1 MRNFALETYF
11 SKWEFSARYHM
22 TASDAQ
28 SMTVSE
34 LFEQRKDQSFRL
46 HCFQFSRQ

>member
-11 SKWEFSARYHM
+11 SKWEFSAKHHM

-28 SMTVSE
+28 SMTMGE
-34 LFEQRKDQSFRL
+34 LLDMAGLPQDLSL
-46 HCFQFSRQ
+46 IHI